1 MLLLDSNII
10 IYSTNPFYDS
20 LQAFIAQYDCCV
32 SLISKLEV
40 LGFQNLQE
48 KDKKILEDFFETA
61 ETIIP
66 VSDEIIDKAIQLR
79 QQRKMSLGDAI
90 IAATALEYD
99 LTLVTAN
106 TKDFNWITSLN
117 ITNPLHH

>member
-1 MLLLDSNII
+1 VLLDSNII
-10 IYSTNPFYDS
+10 IYSTNPLYDS
-20 LQAFIAQYDCCV
+20 LQIFIAQNDCCV

-61 ETIIP
+61 ETIVPI
-66 VSDEIIDKAIQLR
+66 SDEIIERAIRLR
-79 QQRKMSLGDAI
+79 QQRRMSLGDAI
-90 IAATALEYD
+90 IAATALEYN

>member
-1 MLLLDSNII
+1 MLLDSNII
-10 IYSTNPFYDS
+10 IYSTNPLYDS
-20 LQAFIAQYDCCV
+20 LQIFIAQNDCCV

-61 ETIIP
+61 ETIVPI
-66 VSDEIIDKAIQLR
+66 SDEIIERAIQLR

-90 IAATALEYD
+90 IAATALEYN

-117 ITNPLHH
+117 ITNPLYH

>member
-1 MLLLDSNII
+1 VLLDSNII
-10 IYSTNPFYDS
+10 IYSTNPLYDS
-20 LQAFIAQYDCCV
+20 LQIFIAQNDCCV

-61 ETIIP
+61 ETIVPI
-66 VSDEIIDKAIQLR
+66 SDEIIERAIQLR

>member
-1 MLLLDSNII
+1 VLLDSNII
-10 IYSTNPFYDS
+10 IYSTNPLYDS
-20 LQAFIAQYDCCV
+20 LQIFIAQNDCCV

-48 KDKKILEDFFETA
+48 KDKKILEAFFETA

-66 VSDEIIDKAIQLR
+66 ISDSIIEKAIQLR

-90 IAATALEYD
+90 IAATALEYN

-117 ITNPLHH
+117 ITNPLYH

>member
-10 IYSTNPFYDS
+10 IYLANPFYEP
-20 LQAFIAQYDCCV
+20 LQAFIKESICRV

-40 LGFQNLQE
+40 LGFHNLQQN
-48 KDKKILEDFFETA
+48 DKKVLDDFFETA
-61 ETIIP
+61 KILSI
-66 VSDEIIDKAIQLR
+66 SDEIIEKAIQLR
-79 QQRKMSLGDAI
+79 QQQKMSLGDAI

-117 ITNPLHH
+117 ITNPLYH

>member
-10 IYSTNPFYDS
+10 IYSTNPLYDS

-66 VSDEIIDKAIQLR
+66 ISDSIIEKAIQLR

-117 ITNPLHH
+117 MTNPLHH

>member
-1 MLLLDSNII
+1 MLLDSNII
-10 IYSTNPFYDS
+10 IYSTNPLYDS
-20 LQAFIAQYDCCV
+20 LQIFIAQNDCCV

-61 ETIIP
+61 ETIVPI
-66 VSDEIIDKAIQLR
+66 SDEIIERAIRLR
-79 QQRKMSLGDAI
+79 QQRRMSLGDAI
-90 IAATALEYD
+90 IAATALEYN